1 MKEDAKHK
9 VSFDEEGNLI
19 LKEKEKV
26 ARGKKSKASG
36 SQFELRVRR
45 DLEDKGFIVDKW
57 TNNVDLEKNIVVPAK
72 RKMGF
77 LNKNMRFMT
86 IGTGFPDFIAIQRL
100 DDSEGI
106 YKVIGVE
113 VKMNGL
119 LSKVEKEKCK
129 WYLDKKIFSDI
140 LIASKEKEKNR
151 VRVVYK
157 EFSTK
162 IP

>member
-86 IGTGFPDFIAIQRL
+86 IGTGFPDFSAIQRL